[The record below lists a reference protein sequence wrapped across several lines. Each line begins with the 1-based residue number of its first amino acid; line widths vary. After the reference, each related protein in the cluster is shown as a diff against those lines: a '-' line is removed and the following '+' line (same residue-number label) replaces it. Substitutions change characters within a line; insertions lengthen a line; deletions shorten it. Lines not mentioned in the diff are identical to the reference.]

1 MLKQSKVSDLT
12 VYKDI
17 LVVLDRRKLR
27 HGADS
32 TASAVIRKYVEFA
45 LEADF
50 ALTYSNY
57 NTTLHNCC
65 IGIYSDIKADNN
77 RVKSTEIN
85 LLDDI
90 ERELKKPH
98 QRIIEEEIDYVY

>member
-65 IGIYSDIKADNN
+65 IAIYSDIKADNN
-77 RVKSTEIN
+77 RVLSQQKLICLMILKESLKSHI
-85 LLDDI
+85 
-90 ERELKKPH
+90 RE
-98 QRIIEEEIDYVY
+98 